1 MKVVFGVSQT
11 VSACLRSSMMS
22 PFHIYSVCTL
32 WNAEKAH
39 VLVSYLFKVAKFS
52 YYELANKRSE
62 M

>member
-1 MKVVFGVSQT
+1 MKAVFGVSQT
-11 VSACLRSSMMS
+11 VSACPRSSVMS
-22 PFHIYSVCTL
+22 PFHIYSVCRR

>member
-1 MKVVFGVSQT
+1 MKAVFGVSQT
-11 VSACLRSSMMS
+11 LSACPRSSMVS
-22 PFHIYSVCTL
+22 PFHIYNVCTL

-39 VLVSYLFKVAKFS
+39 VLVSYLFKVAEFS